1 MNKEIVIEVTH
12 YSDRLFS
19 FKTTRS
25 NTFRFKNGE
34 FAMIGLDVEPRPI
47 LRAYS
52 IVSTNYEDYLEFLSI
67 KVPDGPLTSRL
78 QHLKVGDEVIVNPKT
93 TGSLCIDYVHAKPNL
108 IMLST
113 GTGLAPFMSIVNDIE
128 TYNKFKNVY
137 LFHTVRTKNE
147 LAYNSRLA
155 ILQNM
160 FKFRYISTVTR
171 EDFDRPGRFWD
182 YIEPTL
188 GRTFRKDLDVVMAC
202 GSPEMNKEC
211 REYFSELDWQEG
223 NTGENGDFMLERA
236 FAG

>member
-93 TGSLCIDYVHAKPNL
+93 TGSLCIDYVHAKTNL
-108 IMLST
+108 ILLST